1 MQSDAIRAE
10 AGLRRARARA
20 ACLMREAISVAI
32 SGHQWKGLGRKSS
45 ACRRGG
51 WVSLVWVGFRSG
63 FVSVG
68 WVSFG
73 VSFGQWWGSGEVL
86 GSGGGSRADA
96 KVEACGSDDQ
106 LRDVALRHVRGH
118 LMRGAISGHQR
129 SSEVIRGQQRSSE
142 VISGKSAGPPRRHGS
157 RDGRGH

>member
-1 MQSDAIRAE
+1 MPT
-10 AGLRRARARA
+10 RR
-20 ACLMREAISVAI
+20 L
-32 SGHQWKGLGRKSS
+32 
-45 ACRRGG
+45 
-51 WVSLVWVGFRSG
+51 G

-96 KVEACGSDDQ
+96 KVEAGGSDDQ

-142 VISGKSAGPPRRHGS
+142 VISGKCGATSTPWLTRWPRSLEVISGHQRSSAVISVHAP
-157 RDGRGH
+157 

>member
-1 MQSDAIRAE
+1 
-10 AGLRRARARA
+10 
-20 ACLMREAISVAI
+20 MREAISVAI

-129 SSEVIRGQQRSSE
+129 SSEVIRGL
-142 VISGKSAGPPRRHGS
+142 
-157 RDGRGH
+157 